1 MLLRLWNHSLSPL
14 RRALPHFSSEFW
26 RLNASHS
33 VSVRR
38 LDRLDVRTLMIRSR
52 YARWMNDWEYRLETR
67 DSNRVVRP
75 FDWGLDWTADF
86 PGAASLPVSSS
97 AEAQKKYFCELN
109 DHLVAHSE
117 EFFGYKTPT
126 DFRLEKRPIRVH
138 GTGSKADPVVDDAK
152 YAGQFGT
159 FLRFTSPVRS
169 PYPENDLVNARW
181 FPAPVKDGKPK
192 RVIIVVPQWNGDA
205 ISHNAFARL
214 FRIFGVSTLRL
225 SMPYHDIRM
234 PSELHRADY
243 SVSSNI
249 GRTIHASRQGIVDI
263 RCCVDWLEQQG
274 YTEFGVLGTS
284 LGSCYAFNASA
295 HDPRIRVNIFNHAST
310 YFGDVVWTG
319 FSTRHV
325 RAGIEKVLT
334 AAELRQAFSCV
345 SPICYFDKFERWPKQ
360 VLMIHTAYDRTFLPE
375 FSRKIAAE
383 FRSRKIEA
391 EIRCLPCGH
400 YTLGESPY
408 KYMDGYLITRYVA
421 GAFDRAYPEGEAVE
435 ATSLQAT
442 S

>member
-1 MLLRLWNHSLSPL
+1 
-14 RRALPHFSSEFW
+14 
-26 RLNASHS
+26 
-33 VSVRR
+33 
-38 LDRLDVRTLMIRSR
+38 
-52 YARWMNDWEYRLETR
+52 MNDWEFRLETR

-75 FDWGLDWTADF
+75 FEWGTEWTKDF
-86 PGAASLPVSSS
+86 PGASSVPAPKS
-97 AEAQKKYFCELN
+97 PEDQKRYFFDLN
-109 DHLVAHSE
+109 DHLVANSE
-117 EFFGYKTPT
+117 QFFGYKTPT
-126 DFRLEKRPIRVH
+126 DFRLEQRPIRVH
-138 GTGSKADPVVDDAK
+138 GTGSQANPEVDDAP

-169 PYPENDLVNARW
+169 PYPENDQVNARW
-181 FPAPVKDGKPK
+181 FPAPPAKGKPK
-192 RVIIVVPQWNGDA
+192 RVIIIVPQWNGDA
-205 ISHNAFARL
+205 LSHNAFAKL
-214 FRIFGVSTLRL
+214 FRLFGVSTLRL

-234 PSELHRADY
+234 PAELHRADY

-249 GRTIHASRQGIVDI
+249 GRTIHASQQGIVDI

-319 FSTRHV
+319 YSTRHV
-325 RAGIEKVLT
+325 RQGIEQVLT
-334 AAELRQAFSCV
+334 MEELRHAFACI
-345 SPICYFDKFERWPKQ
+345 SPMNHFSQFERWPKQ

-375 FSRKIAAE
+375 FSHRIAEE
-383 FRSRKIEA
+383 FRTRELQA

-408 KYMDGYLITRYVA
+408 KYMDGYLVTRFVA
-421 GAFDRAYPEGEAVE
+421 GAFNRAYPTDGALKT
-435 ATSLQAT
+435 ASLQT
-442 S
+442 SS

>member
-1 MLLRLWNHSLSPL
+1 
-14 RRALPHFSSEFW
+14 
-26 RLNASHS
+26 
-33 VSVRR
+33 
-38 LDRLDVRTLMIRSR
+38 
-52 YARWMNDWEYRLETR
+52 MNDWEYRLETR

-75 FDWGLDWTADF
+75 FEWGLDWTADF
-86 PGAASLPVSSS
+86 PGVSHATALPPSP
-97 AEAQKKYFCELN
+97 EAQKRYFFDAERAP
-109 DHLVAHSE
+109 HRHSD
-117 EFFGYKTPT
+117 EFFGYRTPT
-126 DFRLEKRPIRVH
+126 DFRLEQRPIRVH
-138 GTGSKADPVVDDAK
+138 GTGSKANPAVDDAK

-181 FPAPVKDGKPK
+181 FPVPPAAGKPK
-192 RVIIVVPQWNGDA
+192 RAIIIIPQWNGDA
-205 ISHNAFARL
+205 LSHNAFARL

-234 PSELHRADY
+234 PAELHRADY

-249 GRTIHASRQGIVDI
+249 GRTIHAARQGIIDI

-284 LGSCYAFNASA
+284 LGSCYGFIASA
-295 HDPRIRVNIFNHAST
+295 HDARIRVNIFNHAST

-325 RAGIEKVLT
+325 RAGHRKG
-334 AAELRQAFSCV
+334 AQRQRTPPRLACI
-345 SPICYFDKFERWPKQ
+345 SPMRLFDKFERWPKQ

-375 FSRKIAAE
+375 FSRKIAEE
-383 FRSRKIEA
+383 FRRRKLEA

-408 KYMDGYLITRYVA
+408 KYMDGYLVTRFVA
-421 GAFDRAYPEGEAVE
+421 GAFNRAYPAGDSVRAV
-435 ATSLQAT
+435 SLQTT

>member
-1 MLLRLWNHSLSPL
+1 
-14 RRALPHFSSEFW
+14 
-26 RLNASHS
+26 
-33 VSVRR
+33 
-38 LDRLDVRTLMIRSR
+38 MIRSR

-75 FDWGLDWTADF
+75 FEWGLDWTTDF
-86 PGAASLPVSSS
+86 PGALPPSASATP
-97 AEAQKKYFCELN
+97 EALKRYFFELN
-109 DHLVAHSE
+109 DRLIANSK
-117 EFFGYKTPT
+117 EFYGYKTPT
-126 DFRLEKRPIRVH
+126 DFRLERRPIRVY
-138 GTGSKADPVVDDAK
+138 GTGSHANPAVDDAK
-152 YAGQFGT
+152 YAGQFGA

-169 PYPENDLVNARW
+169 PYPENDQVNARW
-181 FPAPVKDGKPK
+181 FPVQPASGKPK
-192 RVIIVVPQWNGDA
+192 RAIIIIPQWNGDA
-205 ISHNAFARL
+205 LSHNAFAKL
-214 FRIFGVSTLRL
+214 FRIFGISTLRL

-234 PSELHRADY
+234 PAELHRADY

-249 GRTIHASRQGIVDI
+249 GRTIHAARQGIIDI

-284 LGSCYAFNASA
+284 LGSCYAFIASA
-295 HDPRIRVNIFNHAST
+295 HDARLRVNIFNHAST

-325 RAGIEKVLT
+325 RAGIEKVLN
-334 AAELRQAFSCV
+334 AAELRHAFACV
-345 SPICYFDKFERWPKQ
+345 SPINFFDNFERWPKH

-383 FRSRKIEA
+383 FRSRKLES

-408 KYMDGYLITRYVA
+408 KYMDGYLVTRFVA
-421 GAFDRAYPEGEAVE
+421 GAFRRAYPEGHIAE
-435 ATSLQAT
+435 ATSLQT
-442 S
+442 SS

>member
-1 MLLRLWNHSLSPL
+1 
-14 RRALPHFSSEFW
+14 
-26 RLNASHS
+26 
-33 VSVRR
+33 
-38 LDRLDVRTLMIRSR
+38 
-52 YARWMNDWEYRLETR
+52 MNDWEYRLETR

-75 FDWGLDWTADF
+75 FEWGLDWMADF
-86 PGAASLPVSSS
+86 PGVSKDSAPSPASQLP
-97 AEAQKKYFCELN
+97 EEQKRYFFELN
-109 DHLVAHSE
+109 DYLIAHSK

-126 DFRLEKRPIRVH
+126 DFRLEQRPIRVY
-138 GTGSKADPVVDDAK
+138 GTGSKANPEVDDAK
-152 YAGQFGT
+152 YAGQFGS

-169 PYPENDLVNARW
+169 PFPENDLVNARW
-181 FPAPVKDGKPK
+181 FPATPAAGKPK
-192 RVIIVVPQWNGDA
+192 RAIIIVPQWNGDA
-205 ISHNAFARL
+205 LSHNAFARL
-214 FRIFGVSTLRL
+214 FRMFGVSTLRL

-234 PSELHRADY
+234 PAELHRADY
-243 SVSSNI
+243 SVSANI
-249 GRTIHASRQGIVDI
+249 GRTLQSTRQGIVDI

-284 LGSCYAFNASA
+284 LGSCYAFIASA
-295 HDPRIRVNIFNHAST
+295 HDARLRVNIFNHAST

-325 RAGIEKVLT
+325 RAGIEKVLS
-334 AAELRQAFSCV
+334 AAELRQAYACV

-375 FSRKIAAE
+375 FSQKIAKE

-391 EIRCLPCGH
+391 EIHCLPCGH

-408 KYMDGYLITRYVA
+408 KYMDGYLVTKFVA
-421 GAFDRAYPEGEAVE
+421 GAFNRAYPKGEPVE
-435 ATSLQAT
+435 AASLQTT

>member
-1 MLLRLWNHSLSPL
+1 
-14 RRALPHFSSEFW
+14 
-26 RLNASHS
+26 
-33 VSVRR
+33 
-38 LDRLDVRTLMIRSR
+38 MIRSR
-52 YARWMNDWEYRLETR
+52 YARWMNAWEYRLETR

-75 FDWGLDWTADF
+75 FDWGLDWIADF
-86 PGAASLPVSSS
+86 PGVSEGASSLPSSP
-97 AEAQKKYFCELN
+97 EEQKRYFFAMNERLIAN
-109 DHLVAHSE
+109 SD
-117 EFFGYKTPT
+117 EFFGYKTPA
-126 DFRLEKRPIRVH
+126 DFHLERRPIRVH
-138 GTGSKADPVVDDAK
+138 GTGSKANPAVDDAK

-169 PYPENDLVNARW
+169 PYPDNDLVNARW
-181 FPAPVKDGKPK
+181 FPAQPAPGKPK
-192 RVIIVVPQWNGDA
+192 RAIIIIPQWNGDA
-205 ISHNAFARL
+205 LSHNAFAKL

-234 PSELHRADY
+234 PAELHRADY

-249 GRTIHASRQGIVDI
+249 GRTIHASRQGSIDI

-295 HDPRIRVNIFNHAST
+295 HDPRIRVNMFNHAST

-325 RAGIEKVLT
+325 RAGIEKVLSAT
-334 AAELRQAFSCV
+334 ELRQAFSCV

-375 FSRKIAAE
+375 FSRKIADE
-383 FRSRKIEA
+383 FRSRKLEA

-421 GAFDRAYPEGEAVE
+421 GAFNRAYSDGNALEAAALE
-435 ATSLQAT
+435 TSSQPFDR

>member
-1 MLLRLWNHSLSPL
+1 
-14 RRALPHFSSEFW
+14 
-26 RLNASHS
+26 
-33 VSVRR
+33 
-38 LDRLDVRTLMIRSR
+38 MIRSR
-52 YARWMNDWEYRLETR
+52 YARWMNAWEYRLETR

-86 PGAASLPVSSS
+86 PGASDAPAFSSL
-97 AEAQKKYFCELN
+97 EDQKRYFFELN
-109 DHLVAHSE
+109 DRLVTNSD
-117 EFFGYKTPT
+117 EFFDYKTPT
-126 DFRLEKRPIRVH
+126 DFRLEHRPIRVY
-138 GTGSKADPVVDDAK
+138 GTGSKANPVVDDAK
-152 YAGQFGT
+152 YAGQSGD
-159 FLRFTSPVRS
+159 FLRFTSPVHS

-181 FPAPVKDGKPK
+181 FPAVPGKGKPK
-192 RVIIVVPQWNGDA
+192 RVIIIIPQWNGDA
-205 ISHNAFARL
+205 LSHNAFARL
-214 FRIFGVSTLRL
+214 FRLFGVSTLRL

-234 PSELHRADY
+234 PAELHRADY

-249 GRTIHASRQGIVDI
+249 GRTIHASRQGIIDI

-284 LGSCYAFNASA
+284 LGSCYGFNASA
-295 HDPRIRVNIFNHAST
+295 HDSRLRVNIFNHAST

-325 RAGIEKVLT
+325 RQAIEKVLNV
-334 AAELRQAFSCV
+334 AELRHALACV
-345 SPICYFDKFERWPKQ
+345 SPMCYFDKFERWPKQ

-375 FSRKIAAE
+375 FSKKIADE
-383 FRSRKIEA
+383 FRSRSLEA

-408 KYMDGYLITRYVA
+408 KYMDGYLITKYVA
-421 GAFDRAYPEGEAVE
+421 GAFNRAYPEGNAVE
-435 ATSLQAT
+435 AASLQTT

>member
-1 MLLRLWNHSLSPL
+1 
-14 RRALPHFSSEFW
+14 
-26 RLNASHS
+26 
-33 VSVRR
+33 
-38 LDRLDVRTLMIRSR
+38 MIRSR

-75 FDWGLDWTADF
+75 FEWGLDWTADF
-86 PGAASLPVSSS
+86 PGVSKHASDPSLAAISP
-97 AEAQKKYFCELN
+97 EAQKRYFFDLN
-109 DHLVAHSE
+109 DRLIRHSDD
-117 EFFGYKTPT
+117 FFGYRTPT
-126 DFRLEKRPIRVH
+126 DFRLEQRPIRVH
-138 GTGSKADPVVDDAK
+138 GTGSHANPAVDDAK

-181 FPAPVKDGKPK
+181 FPVTPSEGKPK
-192 RVIIVVPQWNGDA
+192 RAIIVIPQWNGDA
-205 ISHNAFARL
+205 LSHNAFNRL
-214 FRIFGVSTLRL
+214 FRLFGVSTLRL

-249 GRTIHASRQGIVDI
+249 GRTIHAARQGIVDI

-284 LGSCYAFNASA
+284 LGSCYAFIASA

-310 YFGDVVWTG
+310 QFGDVVWTG

-325 RAGIEKVLT
+325 RAGIEKVLN
-334 AAELRQAFSCV
+334 ADELRHAYTCI
-345 SPICYFDKFERWPKQ
+345 SPASYFDKFERFPKH
-360 VLMIHTAYDRTFLPE
+360 VLMIHTQYDRTFLPE
-375 FSRKIAAE
+375 FSRKIAEE
-383 FRSRKIEA
+383 FRQRKLTA

-408 KYMDGYLITRYVA
+408 KYMDGYLVTRFVA
-421 GAFDRAYPEGEAVE
+421 RAFHRAYSAAPTAEP
-435 ATSLQAT
+435 TPLQT
-442 S
+442 T